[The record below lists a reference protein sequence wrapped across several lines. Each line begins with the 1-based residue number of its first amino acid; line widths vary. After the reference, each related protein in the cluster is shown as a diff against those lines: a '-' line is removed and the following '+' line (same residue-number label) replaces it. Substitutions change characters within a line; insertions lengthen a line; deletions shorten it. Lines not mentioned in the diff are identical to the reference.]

1 MAGKGERIRGSSP
14 YNRRFM
20 SKARRMRALAHKA
33 PVMQARVNGSGYDS
47 RIVAKCVFETSYLE
61 KKNIISV
68 RNVTRYVRQTFN
80 MIGFEN

>member
-61 KKNIISV
+61 KKKYNIGPK
-68 RNVTRYVRQTFN
+68 RNEICSTN
-80 MIGFEN
+80 I